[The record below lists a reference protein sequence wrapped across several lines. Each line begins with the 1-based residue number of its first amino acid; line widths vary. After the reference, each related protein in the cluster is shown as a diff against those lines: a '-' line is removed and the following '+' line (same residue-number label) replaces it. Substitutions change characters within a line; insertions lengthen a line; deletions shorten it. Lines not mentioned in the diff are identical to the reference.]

1 MIKVLYPLGLSN
13 QDFEPELDLVNC
25 STAELELWFK
35 GSKFEIDMGLEP
47 LALGDTPE
55 LDVSLDVS
63 LDSEFV
69 EIELATPVV
78 VQADVLSSK
87 SQELVSLL
95 NSSIAQ
101 LKVVADQ
108 IISRQTELLTL
119 LTKESSK

>member
-47 LALGDTPE
+47 VTLGDTPE
-55 LDVSLDVS
+55 LDVSLDT
-63 LDSEFV
+63 EFV